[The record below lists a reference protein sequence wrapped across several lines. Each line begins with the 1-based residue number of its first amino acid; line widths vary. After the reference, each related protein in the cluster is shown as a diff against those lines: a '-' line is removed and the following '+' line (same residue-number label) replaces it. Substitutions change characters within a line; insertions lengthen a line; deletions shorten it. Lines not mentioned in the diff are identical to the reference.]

1 MNRLTRTLSAFTDG
15 VWGPIRQMA
24 MVATMRPDWESA
36 PRTFRGLAWYA
47 GLLLAFVFLA
57 RLAQAAPSDVAVAA
71 AVAVDSG
78 QAFLEFTLKMAFF
91 VCFYSALG
99 RFVVFWNCI
108 ARTASPLALMAIV
121 YSVSTVDHG
130 ARLVMQATTPPG
142 ESLQTLLGF
151 KDLATTGLAIMVLV
165 DFFRPRPPRK
175 PRRKPAEHPVL
186 APETTRPAPV

>member
-1 MNRLTRTLSAFTDG
+1 MNRLTRAANTFTDG

-24 MVATMRPDWESA
+24 LVATMRPDWDGA
-36 PRTFRGLAWYA
+36 PKTFRGLAWYA
-47 GLLLAFVFLA
+47 GVLFAFVFLA
-57 RLAQAAPSDVAVAA
+57 RLGQAGQLGSGVVATVAL
-71 AVAVDSG
+71 DSG
-78 QAFLEFTLKMAFF
+78 HAFLDFTLKMAFF

-142 ESLQTLLGF
+142 ESLQTLLAF
-151 KDLATTGLAIMVLV
+151 KDMATTGLAIMVLV

-175 PRRKPAEHPVL
+175 PRRKHAEHPAL